1 MERSGSKGTLVHFRC
16 TQPAHDRPPATRS
29 DTLTL
34 VEGLWAYCP
43 FNIRAGDHE
52 WVPTGGVTMDSLR
65 NGPCEAGLFGQ
76 PAEKDP
82 RGGQEPDPE
91 RGRPGD
97 R

>member
-16 TQPAHDRPPATRS
+16 TNPAHDRPPIKRS

-43 FNIRAGDHE
+43 FDIRAGDHE

-65 NGPCEAGLFGQ
+65 TGSGGAELFGQ
-76 PAEKDP
+76 PAEEDA
-82 RGGQEPDPE
+82 
-91 RGRPGD
+91 
-97 R
+97 

>member
-16 TQPAHDRPPATRS
+16 TKAAHARPPTNRS

-43 FNIRAGDHE
+43 FDIRAGQHE

-65 NGPCEAGLFGQ
+65 TETAEAGLFGQ
-76 PAEKDP
+76 PAEEDA
-82 RGGQEPDPE
+82 
-91 RGRPGD
+91 
-97 R
+97 

>member
-16 TQPAHDRPPATRS
+16 TNPAHARPPATRS

-43 FNIRAGDHE
+43 FDIRAGDHD

-65 NGPCEAGLFGQ
+65 SEAGGTELFG
-76 PAEKDP
+76 
-82 RGGQEPDPE
+82 
-91 RGRPGD
+91 
-97 R
+97 

>member
-16 TQPAHDRPPATRS
+16 TNPAHGRPPATRS

-43 FNIRAGDHE
+43 FDIRAGDHD

-65 NGPCEAGLFGQ
+65 SDAGGAGLFG
-76 PAEKDP
+76 
-82 RGGQEPDPE
+82 
-91 RGRPGD
+91 
-97 R
+97 